1 MRGKIM
7 TSKKN
12 ITFTELERLL
22 KKLGFVDVQTT
33 GPQVV
38 FEYPEYNFHI
48 VLPTHEKATDL
59 VPMRH
64 IVGIRGQ
71 LDDLGLMSREAF
83 EGLTEK
89 VPS

>member
-1 MRGKIM
+1 ML
-7 TSKKN
+7 SNAPKN
-12 ITFTELERLL
+12 ITFADLERLL
-22 KKLGFVDVQTT
+22 KKLGFVDFETT

-38 FEYPEYNFHI
+38 FEYPEDGFLI
-48 VLPTHEKATDL
+48 VLPTYEKATDF

-83 EGLTEK
+83 DGLTEK